1 VVTDQAWGDNQV
13 FPIDNHES
21 FACVIKWR
29 SPLHK
34 VNADQISRNM
44 QPFFLK
50 MAHNYQVE
58 IELPAPTKKPTKW
71 ELKLSEEGRGRF
83 GKAELNYPRQLA
95 ACQP

>member
-1 VVTDQAWGDNQV
+1 
-13 FPIDNHES
+13 
-21 FACVIKWR
+21 
-29 SPLHK
+29 
-34 VNADQISRNM
+34 M

-50 MAHNYQVE
+50 MAHNYRME

-71 ELKLSEEGRGRF
+71 ELKLSEEGRGRI